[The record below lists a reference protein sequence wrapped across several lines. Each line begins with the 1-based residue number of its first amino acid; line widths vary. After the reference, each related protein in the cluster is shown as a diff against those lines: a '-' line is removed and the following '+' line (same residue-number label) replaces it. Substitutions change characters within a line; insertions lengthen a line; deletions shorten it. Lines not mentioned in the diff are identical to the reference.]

1 MLTLTSPNH
10 FFASPPISERVNHDI
25 VLLYTP
31 GAKIGSPLLIQ
42 AGISEGTN
50 LTKFKF
56 LICKQRPFLFME
68 MFSLTCH
75 QNVVVLRP
83 GFSVID
89 FEDFLDTLPADAY
102 WFFVQ
107 VYFVQ

>member
-42 AGISEGTN
+42 AENFWDFQLFAREKKKVHVKIFKIASKSGREN
-50 LTKFKF
+50 LILHVKK
-56 LICKQRPFLFME
+56 IPK
-68 MFSLTCH
+68 
-75 QNVVVLRP
+75 
-83 GFSVID
+83 
-89 FEDFLDTLPADAY
+89 DTREN
-102 WFFVQ
+102 
-107 VYFVQ
+107 